1 MKYSTTLLSLL
12 AASLAFT
19 VQADDEYQYIPTPNA
34 DQIADLRDDDSDG
47 VINARDKCPE
57 TATGSE
63 INNYGC
69 GETVH
74 AASEFDL
81 KILFEND
88 SDSVSPAYMSEI
100 QRLADFL
107 SRYSTTSIELQG
119 YASKVGNSSY
129 NLDLSERRA
138 NNVMASLV
146 SAGVSADKVKIVGF
160 GDTVLID
167 ESDTELAHSLNRR
180 VVATVVGY
188 TSEIL
193 KEWTIF
199 SRKKD

>member
-1 MKYSTTLLSLL
+1 MKHSNTLLSLL
-12 AASLAFT
+12 AASLVFS
-19 VQADDEYQYIPTPNA
+19 VHADDKYQYIATPNA

-47 VINARDKCPE
+47 VINARDKCPD
-57 TATGSE
+57 TIIGAE
-63 INNYGC
+63 ITNYGC
-69 GETVH
+69 GETVN
-74 AASEFDL
+74 ASSEFDL

-88 SDSVSPAYMSEI
+88 SDEVSAAYISEI
-100 QRLADFL
+100 RRLADFL
-107 SRYSTTSIELQG
+107 NRYSGTSIELQG

-129 NLDLSERRA
+129 NLNLSERRA
-138 NNVMASLV
+138 NNVMASLIN
-146 SAGVSADKVKIVGF
+146 AGVSADRIKIVGF
-160 GDTVLID
+160 GDSVLVA
-167 ESDTELAHSLNRR
+167 EGETELSHSLNRR